1 MRAPLRIAAQFLI
14 LLLLLAL
21 TTVQARTED
30 KDELQVYSEDYP
42 ADTTEATTE
51 ETTEASTERTN
62 KMRLV
67 HVLSLQEQCDI
78 HQGSGRCKGF
88 NFGEPEELAFFELST
103 QVRIASDGATYELGE
118 KQPLATLIMENSTF
132 VNFPLHL
139 FYELPLLSEL
149 DMRHCRIEHV
159 SWECFLAADKLKILL
174 LSENAISELGE
185 NVFNYATGLEFLFL
199 SNNQLSRLH
208 PDTFKGLH
216 QLRHLDLN
224 DNRLEELPEGLFA
237 DLSMLHHLTIANNRL
252 RSISNDL
259 LAKNARLQ
267 TIILQ
272 GNHLRQLGEYAFSS
286 APKLL
291 VLDVSHNEP
300 LEVLVLNLSSGYLL
314 ASNCSLRRVN
324 IFGVVNNVDLGD
336 NHVQELYFTAS
347 EALEDLVLRN
357 NSLVQLATLSR
368 VPRLRRLNVANN
380 PNLREL
386 PSEWETPKLERLDLS
401 NTGLEQLPNAVLRGM
416 PQLRKLNVSVNKI
429 SDIDPRSFQHLSQ
442 LTHFFIH
449 ANNWNCYNLKLVMEM
464 LIEEHGITYVP
475 DRVDDKFP
483 GIYINGI
490 ACMYRLPES
499 EQLQVESDSNLPLS
513 ASSSHSFSSAS
524 MEYREDSEV
533 EKLRQEFKSVVQ
545 HMESKFDSVFAQLKV
560 LNAKMR
566 KLEHINSTLFSK
578 MTITV

>member
-1 MRAPLRIAAQFLI
+1 MRAPLRIAAHLPI
-14 LLLLLAL
+14 LLLLLAV
-21 TTVQARTED
+21 TVTVQGRTED
-30 KDELQVYSEDYP
+30 DEELQVYSEEYA
-42 ADTTEATTE
+42 ADTTEDTS
-51 ETTEASTERTN
+51 EASTERTN
-62 KMRLV
+62 KWRMV
-67 HVLSLQEQCDI
+67 HVLSLQEHCDI
-78 HQGSGRCKGF
+78 HQGNGRCNGF
-88 NFGEPEELAFFELST
+88 NFQEPEELAFFELST

-149 DMRHCRIEHV
+149 DMRHCRIKHV

-174 LSENAISELGE
+174 LSDNAISELDE
-185 NVFNYATGLEFLFL
+185 NVFNYATGLEFIFL
-199 SNNQLSRLH
+199 NNNRLSRLH
-208 PDTFKGLH
+208 PDAFKGLQ

-259 LAKNARLQ
+259 LAKNERLQ

-314 ASNCSLRRVN
+314 ASNCSLHRVN

-336 NHVQELYFTAS
+336 NRVQELYFTSS

-357 NSLVQLATLSR
+357 NSLVQLATLSQ

-401 NTGLEQLPNAVLRGM
+401 NTGLEQLPQAVLRGM

-429 SDIDPRSFQHLSQ
+429 SDIDPRSFQNLSQ

-490 ACMYRLPES
+490 ACMYRLPER
-499 EQLQVESDSNLPLS
+499 EQLQVESDSESLQP
-513 ASSSHSFSSAS
+513 ASSSHSSSSAS

-533 EKLRQEFKSVVQ
+533 EKLRNEFKSVVQ
-545 HMESKFDSVFAQLKV
+545 HMESKFDSVFAQLKI

-566 KLEHINSTLFSK
+566 SLERINSTLFSK
-578 MTITV
+578 MTISL